1 LSTARA
7 VSFAQELFIAPEM
20 DADRFQVV
28 GHADKKPLVPNTDDE
43 SRARNR
49 RVEIVILRTHEFD
62 DDDTPEI
69 TPSQERIDDAVNAR
83 PSDFELNPNEI
94 F

>member
-1 LSTARA
+1 
-7 VSFAQELFIAPEM
+7 M
-20 DADRFQVV
+20 V
-28 GHADKKPLVPNTDDE
+28 GHADKKPLVPNIDDA

-62 DDDTPEI
+62 DDDQPEI
-69 TPSQERIDDAVNAR
+69 TPTQQELDDAATAR
-83 PSDFELNPNEI
+83 PEDFELNPNEI